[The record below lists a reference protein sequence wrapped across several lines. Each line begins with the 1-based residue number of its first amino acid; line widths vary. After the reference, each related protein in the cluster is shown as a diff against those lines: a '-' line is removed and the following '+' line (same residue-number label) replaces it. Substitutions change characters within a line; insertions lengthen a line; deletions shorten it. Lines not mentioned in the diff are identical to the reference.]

1 MDPVNKRKNPNAG
14 RKPRLKVK
22 EFTKEEDQFIK
33 KNIKNT
39 QSFIKDSAKILRLSY
54 VSNTVKD
61 ICNKLGFHRPKVEKI
76 IKQFNEKGLEI
87 FDRGK
92 SPGKPRRITKEQ
104 RALILRYLN
113 TCDFNL

>member
-1 MDPVNKRKNPNAG
+1 VDPVNKRKNPNAG

-22 EFTKEEDQFIK
+22 EFTKE
-33 KNIKNT
+33 NT

-54 VSNTVKD
+54 VGNTVKD
-61 ICNKLGFHRPKVEKI
+61 ICNKLGFHRPKVEKV

-87 FDRGK
+87 FNRGK

-104 RALILRYLN
+104 RALILQYLN